1 MVVPIRE
8 KTEATRSAVSMA
20 WIWLGV
26 KPSGSMLTDEIYQRL
41 EPRMKNELDV
51 SAGLWIVFISSIIYH

>member
-8 KTEATRSAVSMA
+8 KTEATRSTVSIA

-26 KPSGSMLTDEIYQRL
+26 KPSGSMLAGQIYQRL
-41 EPRMKNELDV
+41 KPRVENELDV